1 MSTVPTPF
9 QAKDGLYYSS
19 YEEKRNANIRRNHE
33 VLVQKGLEKP
43 LLQSLKPRST
53 GALSPVKRKPPAAV
67 VSPHSGP
74 RRLSNRI
81 RKAPPPLSDLT
92 EDWRKEPSKKGKA
105 DHYEEIQYWRGET
118 KLRRQQIAVESLTK
132 EERLQLSRYVREES
146 SDEPSWVA
154 DMDEYLRREESIS
167 DDNRKSVMKQVR
179 KMVSRQGITYMHWTE
194 GTYFGQAGISLS
206 DDFIAMYDSALEF
219 ENEHGRDKGNGTFV
233 PVVLLSERF
242 GALFC

>member
-33 VLVQKGLEKP
+33 VLVQKGLAKP
-43 LLQSLKPRST
+43 LLQSLKRQST
-53 GALSPVKRKPPAAV
+53 RALSPVKRKPPAAV
-67 VSPHSGP
+67 VSPPSGP

-92 EDWRKEPSKKGKA
+92 EDWRKEPSPKKGKG
-105 DHYEEIQYWRGET
+105 DPYEEIQYRRGET

-132 EERLQLSRYVREES
+132 EERLELSRYIREES
-146 SDEPSWVA
+146 SGEPSWV
-154 DMDEYLRREESIS
+154 DEMDEYLRREENIS
-167 DDNRKSVMKQVR
+167 NDNRKSVMKQVR
-179 KMVSRQGITYMHWTE
+179 KMVSRQGITYMQWTE
-194 GTYFGQAGISLS
+194 GTYFGQEGVSLS
-206 DDFIAMYDSALEF
+206 DDFIAMFDSALEF

-233 PVVLLSERF
+233 TAVSLLQ
-242 GALFC
+242 

>member
-9 QAKDGLYYSS
+9 QANDGLYYPS

-43 LLQSLKPRST
+43 LLQSLKPQST
-53 GALSPVKRKPPAAV
+53 GALSPAKRKPPAAV
-67 VSPHSGP
+67 VSPPSGP

-92 EDWRKEPSKKGKA
+92 EDWRKDPSTKKGKA
-105 DHYEEIQYWRGET
+105 DHHEEVQYRRGEP
-118 KLRRQQIAVESLTK
+118 KLRRQQSAVESLTK
-132 EERLQLSRYVREES
+132 EERLQLSRHIREES
-146 SDEPSWVA
+146 SNEPSWVA
-154 DMDEYLRREESIS
+154 EMDEYLRREENIS

-194 GTYFGQAGISLS
+194 GTYFGQEGISLS
-206 DDFIAMYDSALEF
+206 DDFIAMYDRALEF
-219 ENEHGRDKGNGTFV
+219 ENEHGRDKGNGTFIAV
-233 PVVLLSERF
+233 PR
-242 GALFC
+242 